1 VIGTINM
8 QHSGDTPTSFPVT
21 DSTATYTYGASGN
34 TQALAYG
41 TVPFLNVN
49 ENFTASYVSGPH
61 AFKVGYS
68 ELQARGSQSN
78 LFPNANGAN
87 GVPNGVSMQM
97 ECQTITTTTG
107 ALYPTGLLDAAG
119 LPTTAYEISGKTGT
133 LAAPAIA
140 STTVNGLPCTSTA
153 TATQALLPYQLTEN
167 LAPYFYSNK
176 EEDHAA
182 FAQDQWRI
190 KRLTL
195 NLGLRFDWFQA
206 GDPEQTVAAQPQYGL
221 PAKSYAAENSVVDWK
236 DLNPRIGAA
245 YDLFGN
251 GKTAIKASLSR
262 GVITEGNTGI
272 AELTNPDF
280 ALINSTTR
288 KFTDYSGTFNPTLD
302 GANFTTAAASGVNGA
317 LGAANTAGFYSQSN
331 ASSVSY
337 ANDVTHGWETRP
349 NDWMLSASVEH
360 EITNGIADVFLL
372 PNLVRQSASGAEHGD
387 SSDGIRPVLH
397 HSASKH
403 RVCRIWRNAIV
414 QPLRPATSIP
424 R

>member
-1 VIGTINM
+1 
-8 QHSGDTPTSFPVT
+8 
-21 DSTATYTYGASGN
+21 
-34 TQALAYG
+34 
-41 TVPFLNVN
+41 
-49 ENFTASYVSGPH
+49 
-61 AFKVGYS
+61 
-68 ELQARGSQSN
+68 
-78 LFPNANGAN
+78 
-87 GVPNGVSMQM
+87 M

-236 DLNPRIGAA
+236 DLNPAHRGGLRPLWKRQDGHQGFSLAGSDYRREHRDRGADQPGFRSDQLYDPEVYRLQRHLQSHSRWCELYDRCGERHQRRIG
-245 YDLFGN
+245 
-251 GKTAIKASLSR
+251 
-262 GVITEGNTGI
+262 
-272 AELTNPDF
+272 
-280 ALINSTTR
+280 
-288 KFTDYSGTFNPTLD
+288 SG
-302 GANFTTAAASGVNGA
+302 
-317 LGAANTAGFYSQSN
+317 Q
-331 ASSVSY
+331 
-337 ANDVTHGWETRP
+337 HCR
-349 NDWMLSASVEH
+349 
-360 EITNGIADVFLL
+360 LL
-372 PNLVRQSASGAEHGD
+372 QPVKRFQRFVRE
-387 SSDGIRPVLH
+387 
-397 HSASKH
+397 
-403 RVCRIWRNAIV
+403 
-414 QPLRPATSIP
+414 
-424 R
+424 